1 MFEVANPAPPAYSK
15 QLSDEQLM
23 MMTRA
28 GSNDAFSELV
38 ERHHDRL
45 AFYIGS
51 VLGDVQG
58 AEDLA
63 QETFLR
69 AYRARARYVPKAK
82 WTTWL
87 RKIARNLYL
96 DQRRRRGNS
105 GAHSLDEMRTPSGS
119 DSAFPLY
126 EVLPDQRT
134 PSVDTMLCD
143 EEVVCDVRRHV
154 DDLAPKHAEVLKM
167 RVYDEM
173 NYRDIA
179 DLLGCS
185 LGTVKSRIHYA
196 VRELR
201 SRMVEAE
208 TAPTR

>member
-1 MFEVANPAPPAYSK
+1 MFEVASAAAPTYSR

-28 GSNDAFSELV
+28 GSSEAFGELV
-38 ERHHDRL
+38 ERHYDRL
-45 AFYIGS
+45 AFYIGQ
-51 VLGDVQG
+51 VLGDADS

-69 AYRARARYVPKAK
+69 AFRARARYVPKAK

-96 DQRRRRGNS
+96 DERRRRYNAS
-105 GAHSLDEMRTPSGS
+105 THSLDEMRTPAGS
-119 DSAFPLY
+119 TTAFPLY
-126 EVLPDQRT
+126 EVIPDLRT
-134 PSVDTMLCD
+134 PSIDASMCD
-143 EEVVCDVRRHV
+143 DELVADMRKHV
-154 DDLAPKHAEVLKM
+154 DHLSPKHAQVLKM

-179 DLLGCS
+179 DVLGCS

-201 SRMVEAE
+201 SRMAEAATE
-208 TAPTR
+208 